1 MIDTYLSVNGI
12 KTDYYHEL
20 NANYTDEYS
29 RGFQTA
35 LRAVVMRETAK
46 VVLQKQASWILRE
59 GNNAGIADCSSC
71 YYRSKITPFCPYCG
85 AEMTNWREG
94 GTAIIARENNT
105 TAVYA

>member
-1 MIDTYLSVNGI
+1 MVDTYLSINGI

-46 VVLQKQASWILRE
+46 VVLQKQANWVLKA
-59 GNNAGIADCSSC
+59 GTNAGIADCSSC
-71 YYRSKITPFCPYCG
+71 HYRSKITPFCPYCG
-85 AEMTNWREG
+85 AEMMNWREG
-94 GTAIIARENNT
+94 GT
-105 TAVYA
+105 TAVYV